1 MQTVIFAAILAL
13 GALAV
18 LWLIAAPIRLIWK
31 LLLNGF
37 LGLLCLLFVDLL
49 CTFTGVWLHINPVS
63 VLTVGILGLPG
74 LALLLALELLF

>member
-18 LWLIAAPIRLIWK
+18 IWLIAAPIRLIWK

-37 LGLLCLLFVDLL
+37 LGLLCLLFVELR
-49 CTFTGVWLHINPVS
+49 CAFTGVWLHLHRVYGPTVS
-63 VLTVGILGLPG
+63 VLGLPG
-74 LALLLALELLF
+74 LALLLALDLLF